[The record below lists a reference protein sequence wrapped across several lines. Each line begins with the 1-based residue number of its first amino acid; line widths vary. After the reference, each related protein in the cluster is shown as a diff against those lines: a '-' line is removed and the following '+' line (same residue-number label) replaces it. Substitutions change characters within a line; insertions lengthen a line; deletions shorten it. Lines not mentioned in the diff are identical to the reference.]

1 MAIARFGW
9 PEALSGNRFHAPVSE
24 ASLLE
29 AAEAA
34 GLREGHTLLELACGN
49 GAVALFLAESAHA
62 YARGIDACATM
73 IGSARAHASRSTAGR
88 RARFLHDDAL
98 HPDALHGPVDL
109 VVSLRGWGA
118 AEVPALR
125 ALLRPGGR
133 LLLGCFRCP
142 ANAPAELLAAFP
154 VTSAT
159 APGEILWRREASP
172 LEWERYYAPQERALR
187 AYRRQLRDGDAIS
200 PVALAIDRQ
209 IAAFRAHGGSIA
221 YELTVTGNLDA
232 GGG

>member
-1 MAIARFGW
+1 MAFARFGW

-29 AAEAA
+29 AAASA

-49 GAVALFLAESAHA
+49 GAVALFLAEAAHA

-73 IGSARAHASRSTAGR
+73 IGSACAHAARSGAGH

-118 AEVPALR
+118 GQGASLG

-133 LLLGCFRCP
+133 LLLGCFRSP
-142 ANAPAELLAAFP
+142 PGAPAEILAAFP
-154 VTSAT
+154 LTT
-159 APGEILWRREASP
+159 AAPPGEPIWRREASP
-172 LEWERYYAPQERALR
+172 LEWERYYAPQESALR
-187 AYRRQLRDGDAIS
+187 AYRRSLREGDPVS
-200 PVALAIDRQ
+200 PVAIALDRQ
-209 IAAFRAHGGSIA
+209 IAAFRAHGSSVC
-221 YELTVTGNLDA
+221 YELTVTASA
-232 GGG
+232 GP